1 MSNYDR
7 RQQQRRAL
15 LTVEVDET
23 LKKVCQRIAERNGET
38 LARVVRRALLAY
50 AQEHEKIEV
59 LSSRHRSLDR
69 IKVKS
74 KPEATPREEEA
85 KALHQWS
92 RRHGQKEMKLAK

>member
-1 MSNYDR
+1 MSDYDR

-15 LTVEVDET
+15 LTIEVDET

-50 AQEHEKIEV
+50 AQQHADIEV

-74 KPEATPREEEA
+74 KLEPTPQEDEA
-85 KALHQWS
+85 KALHQWAK
-92 RRHGQKEMKLAK
+92 RHGQKEMKLP